1 MKIASFLLSGFLLS
15 AHALAGLTGQV
26 RIDGSSTV
34 FPISEAVAEEFQK
47 ANAGVKVTVAQSGT
61 GGGFKKFVANEIDI
75 SDASR
80 TIKKEEAE
88 AAEKAKILWTDVPV
102 AYDGITVVINPKNT
116 WVKSL
121 TIEQLKKIWE
131 PESKV
136 KTWKDVDASWP
147 DSKIKLYGPG
157 ADSGTFD
164 YFTEHVNGKA
174 KAIRPDFTASED
186 DNVLVK
192 GVAGDKDALGYFG
205 IAYYEANSKKVKSV
219 AVAGTDGKFVSPTVE
234 TVKDGTYPI
243 SRPLFIYVNHASLAK
258 PEVSSFVNYYLTN
271 AKKLVAETGYV
282 PMTEAQY
289 KAGLAKIAA
298 VKK

>member
-1 MKIASFLLSGFLLS
+1 MKLATILVSSLVS
-15 AHALAGLTGQV
+15 AHAFAGLKGQV

-47 ANAGVKVTVAQSGT
+47 ANKEVKVTVAQSGT

-75 SDASR
+75 SNASR

-88 AAEKAKILWTDVPV
+88 AATKANIVWSEVPV
-102 AYDGITVVINPKNT
+102 AYDGLTIVVNPKNT
-116 WVKSL
+116 WVKSITL
-121 TIEQLKKIWE
+121 EQLKKIWE
-131 PESKV
+131 PGSKV
-136 KTWKDVDASWP
+136 TTWKDVDPSWP

-164 YFTEHVNGKA
+164 YFTEHVNGKS

-192 GVAGDKDALGYFG
+192 GVSGDKDALGYFG
-205 IAYYEANSKKVKSV
+205 IAYYEANAKKLKAVP
-219 AVAGTDGKFVSPTVE
+219 VAGADGKFVSPTIE
-234 TVKDGTYPI
+234 TVKDGSYPI
-243 SRPLFIYVNHASLAK
+243 SRPLFIYVNNASLAK
-258 PEVSSFVNYYLTN
+258 AEVSSFVTYYLTN
-271 AKKLVAETGYV
+271 AKKLVSETGYV
-282 PMTEAQY
+282 PMTDAQY
-289 KAGLAKIAA
+289 KAGMEKIAA

>member
-1 MKIASFLLSGFLLS
+1 MKIATFLLSSLLS

-88 AAEKAKILWTDVPV
+88 AAQKANVLWTEVPI
-102 AYDGITVVINPKNT
+102 AYDGITVVVNPKNT
-116 WVKSL
+116 WVKTL
-121 TIEQLKKIWE
+121 TMEQLKKIWE

-205 IAYYEANSKKVKSV
+205 ISYYEANAKKLKSV
-219 AVAGTDGKFVSPTVE
+219 AIAGTDGKFVSPTVE

-243 SRPLFIYVNHASLAK
+243 SRPLFIYVNHASLARA
-258 PEVSSFVNYYLTN
+258 EVANFVSYYLSN

-289 KAGLAKIAA
+289 KAGMAKIAA
-298 VKK
+298 IKK

>member
-1 MKIASFLLSGFLLS
+1 MKIAVLLLTSFLS
-15 AHALAGLTGQV
+15 AHAFAGLSGQV

-34 FPISEAVAEEFQK
+34 YPISEAVAEEFQK

-61 GGGFKKFVANEIDI
+61 GGGFKKFVAAEIDI
-75 SDASR
+75 SNASR

-88 AAEKAKILWTDVPV
+88 AAQKAKVLWTEVPI
-102 AYDGITVVINPKNT
+102 AYDGITLVINPKNT
-116 WVKSL
+116 WVKTL
-121 TIEQLKKIWE
+121 TMEQLKTIWE
-131 PESKV
+131 PGSKV
-136 KTWKDVDASWP
+136 KTWKDVDPSWP

-192 GVAGDKDALGYFG
+192 GVAGDKDALGFFG
-205 IAYYEANSKKVKSV
+205 ISYYEANAKKIKSV
-219 AVAGTDGKFVSPTVE
+219 AIAGTDGKFVSPTVE

-243 SRPLFIYVNHASLAK
+243 SRPLFIYVSHASLARA
-258 PEVSSFVNYYLTN
+258 EVANFVSYYLSN
-271 AKKLVAETGYV
+271 ANKLVSETGYV
-282 PMTEAQY
+282 PMTDAQY
-289 KAGLAKIAA
+289 KAGMAKIAA
-298 VKK
+298 IKK

>member
-1 MKIASFLLSGFLLS
+1 MKLATFFLSGFFS
-15 AHALAGLTGQV
+15 AHALAGLTGSV
-26 RIDGSSTV
+26 KIDGSSTV

-47 ANAGVKVTVAQSGT
+47 ANAGVKVTVALSGT

-75 SDASR
+75 ADASR

-88 AAEKAKILWTDVPV
+88 AAQKANILWTELPI
-102 AYDGITVVINPKNT
+102 AYDGITIVVNPKNT
-116 WVKSL
+116 WAKTL
-121 TIEQLKKIWE
+121 TKEQLKKLWE

-136 KTWKDVDASWP
+136 KTWKDLDASWP

-186 DNVLVK
+186 DNALVK

-205 IAYYEANSKKVKSV
+205 ISYYEANAKKVKSV
-219 AVAGTDGKFVSPTVE
+219 PIAGADGKFVSPTVE

-243 SRPLFIYVNHASLAK
+243 SRPLFIYVNHTSMARA
-258 PEVSSFVNYYLTN
+258 EVSSFVNYYLTN
-271 AKKLVAETGYV
+271 AKKLVSETGYV
-282 PMTEAQY
+282 PMTDAQY

-298 VKK
+298 IKK